1 MNSNSSALNT
11 MLIGVIIVAAM
22 YFAREVLMPV
32 ALAGILSFML
42 APPVRMLQRFHVPRP
57 LAVVI
62 VALLAFAL
70 IFALG
75 RTLVREVTQLAEDLP
90 KYQATI
96 AQKIEGIRGAGA
108 GPGTLERA
116 RKVLSELDKQ
126 LEGAK
131 ERPGEGAQPSGAGSP
146 APIPVEVH
154 EPPGGP
160 LQMLAT

>member
-11 MLIGVIIVAAM
+11 MLIGVIVVGTM

-42 APPVRMLQRFHVPRP
+42 APPVRMLQRLHVPRP
-57 LAVVI
+57 FAVVI
-62 VALLAFAL
+62 VALLAFAA

-96 AQKIEGIRGAGA
+96 AQKIERIRGGGGA

-131 ERPGEGAQPSGAGSP
+131 EKSGEGAQPSGAGEL

-154 EPPGGP
+154 EPP
-160 LQMLAT
+160 